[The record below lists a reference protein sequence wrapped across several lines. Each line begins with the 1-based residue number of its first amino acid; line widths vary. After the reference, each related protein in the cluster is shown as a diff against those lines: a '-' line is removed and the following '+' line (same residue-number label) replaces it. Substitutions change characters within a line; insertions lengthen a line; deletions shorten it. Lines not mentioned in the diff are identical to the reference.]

1 MSGAANRQR
10 ATHCVSAETS
20 FPNLGSFRG
29 AFGGFNSERTTCDR
43 ENILVDREKEA
54 RDRAEAMF
62 KKSED
67 RRRKAAVEQE
77 AEAEAVRT
85 KTARLRALRLAA
97 EAAKRNTESINHA
110 SNDA

>member
-29 AFGGFNSERTTCDR
+29 AFGGFNSERTTCAR

-67 RRRKAAVEQE
+67 RRRKAAVQQGSSRKDSP
-77 AEAEAVRT
+77 AESTSTGGGSGET
-85 KTARLRALRLAA
+85 KYGF
-97 EAAKRNTESINHA
+97 
-110 SNDA
+110 D